1 MGNQP
6 CCGQPNESSTEI
18 AGHQVTAEELEKSNT
33 DTPTY
38 TDPEIEDRVAVPR
51 PPPPEGWSSVPV
63 PVQQPAKAPPATTA
77 PIQQPVPAP
86 PAMTDGAGGV
96 VITRVTNPVQ
106 QPAKAPPATTAPIQ
120 QPVPAPPAMTD
131 GAGGVVITFETKKKE
146 QKNILF
152 KKRPLGLGLSKSL
165 PLVVNNVLEGK
176 HAKELGV
183 EEGWVMT
190 MIKGAKLPDTFKD
203 AKQTLAEATE
213 VLPMTG

>member
-18 AGHQVTAEELEKSNT
+18 AGHQVTDEVETTQPKT
-33 DTPTY
+33 
-38 TDPEIEDRVAVPR
+38 EIEDRVAVPR

-63 PVQQPAKAPPATTA
+63 
-77 PIQQPVPAP
+77 
-86 PAMTDGAGGV
+86 
-96 VITRVTNPVQ
+96 PVQ